1 MAQGGP
7 QGNVGGGRGSAEGG
21 CCPPPPPPQALCQGG
36 RGGGAVPGVGEW
48 LRALGLE
55 RYEEG
60 LLRNGWDDLEFLR

>member
-1 MAQGGP
+1 MGSLGSR
-7 QGNVGGGRGSAEGG
+7 RGADGTGAAS
-21 CCPPPPPPQALCQGG
+21 QALCQAG
-36 RGGGAVPGVGEW
+36 RGAGAVPGVGEW